1 MATSRFESYVRET
14 LADGVKERRAA
25 LKKAFDDEKAKIEAK
40 LSALE
45 EIAKEGIQAIN
56 AKIDATARKWGWAV
70 LEDSD
75 PVLSPP
81 HFFKSTCS
89 DRFDAARTQRDY
101 SDSWSSGSYYVCGK
115 VREAQLALREFDAA
129 VEKTARRLV
138 VCKMDLHM
146 KPDAFDKMMADA
158 IANLL
163 K

>member
-1 MATSRFESYVRET
+1 MATARFESYVRET

-40 LSALE
+40 IAALE
-45 EIAKEGIQAIN
+45 EIATEAVKAAN
-56 AKIDATARKWGWAV
+56 AKIDATARKWGWTV
-70 LEDSD
+70 REDSD
-75 PVLSPP
+75 PALHADRS
-81 HFFKSTCS
+81 FGSSCS
-89 DRFDAARTQRDY
+89 SRFDAARTQYEYDRGEH
-101 SDSWSSGSYYVCGK
+101 SYVCGK

-129 VEKTARRLV
+129 VEKAARRLV

-158 IANLL
+158 IAKLL